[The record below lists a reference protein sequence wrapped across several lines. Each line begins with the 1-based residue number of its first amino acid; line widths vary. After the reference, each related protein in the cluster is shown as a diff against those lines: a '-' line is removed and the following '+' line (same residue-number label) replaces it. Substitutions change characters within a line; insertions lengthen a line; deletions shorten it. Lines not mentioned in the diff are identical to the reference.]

1 MKSILVTGATGKQG
15 GAVINAL
22 LAEDADIEILA
33 VTRNPQSKSAK
44 KLADKSPKIKLVQGN
59 LDDPAGIFKNA
70 HKVSSEPIWG
80 VFSVQIPMGQGQ
92 TVEKEERQG
101 TALIDEALTQK
112 VQHFVYTSVDRGG
125 DASTDN
131 ATNIPHFI
139 SKHRIEQHLFERT
152 RAANMSW
159 TVLRPVFFFDN
170 ITPDFLGRFVVTA
183 WDAYLQGKPLQCIA
197 VSDIGYFA
205 AQAFLNPA
213 EYRNRCLSLAG
224 DVLTYEHMQETMRRR
239 TGREAPTTFRMVCYV
254 VMWMVK
260 EMRVMF
266 EWFYAH
272 GFRAD
277 IAKLREMHPGLKDF
291 EKWLEEDSQFV
302 KR

>member
-15 GAVINAL
+15 GAVVNAL

-33 VTRNPQSKSAK
+33 VTRNPQSSAARN
-44 KLADKSPKIKLVQGN
+44 LADKSPKIKVVQGN

-70 HKVSSEPIWG
+70 HQVSSEPVWG
-80 VFSVQIPMGQGQ
+80 VFS
-92 TVEKEERQG
+92 
-101 TALIDEALTQK
+101 

-139 SKHRIEQHLFERT
+139 SKHRIEHHLFEQT
-152 RAANMSW
+152 HGTQMFW

-170 ITPDFLGRFVVTA
+170 ITRDFIGRLVVTA

-224 DVLTYEHMQETMRRR
+224 DVLTYEHMQETMKRK
-239 TGREAPTTFRMVCYV
+239 TGREAPTTFRLVCYAV
-254 VMWMVK
+254 LWIVK
-260 EMRVMF
+260 DLRTMF
-266 EWFYAH
+266 EWLYAH
-272 GFRAD
+272 GYRAD
-277 IAKLREMHPGLKDF
+277 IPRLREMHPGLKDF
-291 EKWLEEDSQFV
+291 ERWLEEDSQFV
-302 KR
+302 NRRS

>member
-15 GAVINAL
+15 GAVVNAL

-33 VTRNPQSKSAK
+33 VTRNPQSSGAK
-44 KLADKSPKIKLVQGN
+44 KLADKSPKIKLVQGD
-59 LDDPAGIFKNA
+59 LDNPAGIFKNA
-70 HKVSSEPIWG
+70 RQVSSEPIWG

-101 TALIDEALTQK
+101 KALIDEALAQK

-125 DASTDN
+125 DASIDN

-152 RAANMSW
+152 RAADMSW

-170 ITPDFLGRFVVTA
+170 ITPDFMGRFVVTA

-224 DVLTYEHMQETMRRR
+224 DVLTYEHMQETMKRK
-239 TGREAPTTFRMVCYV
+239 TGREAPTTFRLICYV
-254 VMWMVK
+254 AMWMVK

-272 GFRAD
+272 GYRAD

-291 EKWLEEDSQFV
+291 EKWLEEDSKFV

>member
-1 MKSILVTGATGKQG
+1 
-15 GAVINAL
+15 
-22 LAEDADIEILA
+22 
-33 VTRNPQSKSAK
+33 
-44 KLADKSPKIKLVQGN
+44 
-59 LDDPAGIFKNA
+59 
-70 HKVSSEPIWG
+70 
-80 VFSVQIPMGQGQ
+80 MGQGQ

-101 TALIDEALTQK
+101 KALVDEALAQK

-125 DASTDN
+125 DASIDN

-152 RAANMSW
+152 RAADMSW

-170 ITPDFLGRFVVTA
+170 ITPDFMGRFVVTA

-224 DVLTYEHMQETMRRR
+224 DVLTYEHMQETMKRK
-239 TGREAPTTFRMVCYV
+239 TGREAPTTFRLLCYV
-254 VMWMVK
+254 AMWMVK

-272 GFRAD
+272 GYRAD

-291 EKWLEEDSQFV
+291 EKWLEEDSKFV

>member
-1 MKSILVTGATGKQG
+1 MGK
-15 GAVINAL
+15 
-22 LAEDADIEILA
+22 
-33 VTRNPQSKSAK
+33 
-44 KLADKSPKIKLVQGN
+44 
-59 LDDPAGIFKNA
+59 
-70 HKVSSEPIWG
+70 
-80 VFSVQIPMGQGQ
+80 GQ

-101 TALIDEALTQK
+101 KALIDEALTQK

-139 SKHRIEQHLFERT
+139 SKHRIEHHLFERT
-152 RAANMSW
+152 QDTQMSW

-170 ITPDFLGRFVVTA
+170 ITPDFFGRFVVTA

-224 DVLTYEHMQETMRRR
+224 DVLTYEHMQETMKRK
-239 TGREAPTTFRMVCYV
+239 TGREAPTTFRVVCYA

-260 EMRVMF
+260 EMRAMF

-272 GFRAD
+272 GYRAD
-277 IAKLREMHPGLKDF
+277 IPRLREMHPGLKDF

-302 KR
+302 NRSSRS

>member
-1 MKSILVTGATGKQG
+1 MKSILITGATGKQG
-15 GAVINAL
+15 GAVIKAL
-22 LAEDADIEILA
+22 LAEDADMEILA
-33 VTRNPQSKSAK
+33 VTRNPHSAAAN
-44 KLADKSPKIKLVQGN
+44 KLAEKSPKIKLVQGD
-59 LDDPAGIFKNA
+59 LDDPAGLFKNA
-70 HKVSSEPIWG
+70 HQVSSGPIWG
-80 VFSVQIPMGQGQ
+80 VYSVQVPMGKGQ
-92 TVEKEERQG
+92 TVQKEESQG
-101 TALIDEALTQK
+101 KALIDEALAQK
-112 VQHFVYTSVDRGG
+112 VQHFVYSSVDRGG
-125 DASTDN
+125 DASVDN
-131 ATNIPHFI
+131 PTNIPHFI

-152 RAANMSW
+152 RDSDMSW

-170 ITPDFLGRFVVTA
+170 LTPDFLGRLVVTA

-224 DVLTYEHMQETMRRR
+224 DVLTYERMQEVMRRK
-239 TGREAPTTFRMVCYV
+239 TGREAPTTFRVVCYM

-272 GFRAD
+272 GYRAD
-277 IAKLREMHPGLKDF
+277 ITRLREMHPGLKDF
-291 EKWLEEDSQFV
+291 EAWLDEDSPFV